1 MKSSKPYYQAS
12 LLTIIKTK
20 VGIKSMEYQY
30 ALSYPILSHSLM
42 SEKDAIKTKYIC
54 LLKQYFDA
62 ICSDDLPTK
71 VRLDRFILDFLAPTS
86 PSPKVNDSV
95 EKDILKT
102 RFTPFRLFSYRYVF
116 LFDCIFL
123 LAPENH
129 SKAIQIVDRM
139 KSTVHSRY
147 HKKMDF
153 LVDAMFHNSSDLLSF
168 PLITPEMIQSWDKL
182 QRYIRSTE
190 KKVIITATMSSGKS
204 TLINALI
211 GRELSFSKKAACT
224 ATVMDFIPSP
234 VYHHL
239 YHALDSNHPRYNL
252 SQADIKR
259 ITDGLNTPLCVV
271 GYFESIL
278 NKCKVRI
285 IDTPGVNSS
294 LNPLHKQITRNALS
308 LQYYDVIVYVI
319 PVESYGS
326 ANDYDHLQFIKQK
339 ASYGKIIFVVNMMDT
354 CDLEDDSISDILA
367 DVSEHLID
375 LGFNH
380 PIVCPISAKAGLLF
394 KQALTGVELSKNDSK
409 ALIAYYSKYAT
420 PEYDLRECYAALPE
434 PELHKSDYKC
444 SHIITEQLLYQA
456 FISTGLPQFEQC
468 ITDALKET

>member
-147 HKKMDF
+147 HRKMDF
-153 LVDAMFHNSSDLLSF
+153 LVDAMLD
-168 PLITPEMIQSWDKL
+168 
-182 QRYIRSTE
+182 R
-190 KKVIITATMSSGKS
+190 KS
-204 TLINALI
+204 
-211 GRELSFSKKAACT
+211 
-224 ATVMDFIPSP
+224 
-234 VYHHL
+234 
-239 YHALDSNHPRYNL
+239 
-252 SQADIKR
+252 
-259 ITDGLNTPLCVV
+259 VV
-271 GYFESIL
+271 
-278 NKCKVRI
+278 
-285 IDTPGVNSS
+285 
-294 LNPLHKQITRNALS
+294 
-308 LQYYDVIVYVI
+308 
-319 PVESYGS
+319 
-326 ANDYDHLQFIKQK
+326 
-339 ASYGKIIFVVNMMDT
+339 
-354 CDLEDDSISDILA
+354 
-367 DVSEHLID
+367 
-375 LGFNH
+375 
-380 PIVCPISAKAGLLF
+380 
-394 KQALTGVELSKNDSK
+394 
-409 ALIAYYSKYAT
+409 
-420 PEYDLRECYAALPE
+420 
-434 PELHKSDYKC
+434 
-444 SHIITEQLLYQA
+444 
-456 FISTGLPQFEQC
+456 
-468 ITDALKET
+468 